1 MYISV
6 LRMRSFSFLALIDL
20 DVLSRSLDLF
30 SEMEAEVAMG
40 SWTMTLLRSSVAI
53 GIGSTLLQR

>member
-20 DVLSRSLDLF
+20 GVLSRSLDLF